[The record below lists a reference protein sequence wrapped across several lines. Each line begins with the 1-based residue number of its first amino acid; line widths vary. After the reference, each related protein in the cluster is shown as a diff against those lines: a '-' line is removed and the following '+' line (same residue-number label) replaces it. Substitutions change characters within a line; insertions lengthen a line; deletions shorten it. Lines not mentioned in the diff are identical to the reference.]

1 MSRRNLTDIQRDEA
15 NDHAETKSLEEADCD
30 EHGNLDCPRGQSS
43 PYDGAYCGYS
53 EGFLA
58 AQGISS
64 PTLDDSPECC
74 SEAEECVHSS
84 KYTITSQLTVES

>member
-30 EHGNLDCPRGQSS
+30 EHGNLDCPGCQGA
-43 PYDGAYCGYS
+43 PYNGAYCGNS

-58 AQGISS
+58 AQRISRPALDNS
-64 PTLDDSPECC
+64 PKC
-74 SEAEECVHSS
+74 SSKAKECVHGS
-84 KYTITSQLTVES
+84 KDTITSQ